1 MCAFIVRYALLLMIS
16 GFVVA
21 AKADDMFLQGLT
33 AYKNK
38 NYLDASRLFKQLAE
52 QGRVDAQRYLG
63 LMYDKGLGVPK
74 NYDKAVSWYRRAATQ
89 HDSAAQYHLGLKYD
103 IGEGVPED
111 DMQAY
116 VWFAIA
122 FNNGF
127 EPAAGALRV
136 LNKTMSTNDRQL
148 ALKQVVLTIEQL
160 GK

>member
-1 MCAFIVRYALLLMIS
+1 MKALIVRFTVLLLLS
-16 GFVVA
+16 GFVA
-21 AKADDMFLQGLT
+21 AVKADDTFQQGLA
-33 AYKNK
+33 AYQNK
-38 NYLDASRLFKQLAE
+38 NYLTASRLFKPLAQ

-63 LMYDKGLGVPK
+63 LMYDKGLGLPQD
-74 NYDKAVSWYRRAATQ
+74 YHKAVTWYKRAASQ

-116 VWFAIA
+116 IWFAIS

-136 LNKTMSTNDRQL
+136 LNKTLSTQQRQL
-148 ALKQVVLTIEQL
+148 ALKQVASQIEQL